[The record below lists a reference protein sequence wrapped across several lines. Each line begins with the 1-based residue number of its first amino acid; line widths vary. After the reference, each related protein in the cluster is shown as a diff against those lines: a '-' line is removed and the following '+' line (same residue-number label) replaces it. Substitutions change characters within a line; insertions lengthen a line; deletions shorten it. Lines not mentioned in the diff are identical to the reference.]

1 MMMIMNAQVI
11 LAYIFLQKNLKRE
24 ESMIHTLDTVTYF
37 LIKLGMKP
45 STVFPRI
52 VSAETILF

>member
-37 LIKLGMKP
+37 LIKLGMKLYA
-45 STVFPRI
+45 SSGKKHFFTK
-52 VSAETILF
+52 